1 MARKISLPMVD
12 EILAKAGP
20 NPTLERARRRL
31 GGRASTGALAGTIV
45 TLDDRTD
52 GVVLFADDTEVDVLV
67 DETTVKRTARA
78 DVTASP
84 LYLKGGVDG
93 PLASLAGHVL
103 VFARLAEGQRVR
115 LGTEQGMIEG
125 LLFEKCRYGAL
136 VAKDDGAVLAVGFR
150 KLWPVAHGD
159 A

>member
-1 MARKISLPMVD
+1 MVD

-31 GGRASTGALAGTIV
+31 GGRASTGALAGTVV
-45 TLDDRTD
+45 TLEDLTH

-78 DVTASP
+78 DVKPSP
-84 LYLKGGVDG
+84 DTDG
-93 PLASLAGHVL
+93 PLAGLAGHVL

-115 LGTEQGMIEG
+115 LETEEGMIEG

>member
-20 NPTLERARRRL
+20 NPTLERARKRL
-31 GGRASTGALAGTIV
+31 GGRGSTGALAGTVV
-45 TLDDRTD
+45 TVDETTD
-52 GVVLFADDTEVDVLV
+52 GVVIYADDGDEVDVMV
-67 DETTVKRTARA
+67 DDTTVKRTGRSLVAPTREIGA
-78 DVTASP
+78 T
-84 LYLKGGVDG
+84 
-93 PLASLAGHVL
+93 LATLAGHVL
-103 VFARLAEGQRVR
+103 VFAHLEEGQRVR
-115 LGTEQGMIEG
+115 MDTPQGMVEG

-136 VAKDDGAVLAVGFR
+136 VAKDDGAIIAVGFR